1 MCICV
6 HVYSFIHFS
15 YKCYSRILLN
25 IFSKFWNLKMTLSQ
39 NSTPK
44 KIKSIDTI
52 DITIYSSFYT
62 PGIFFTI
69 FCLFKVFQDN
79 IIYYDATNYLYM
91 WTNLEL
97 LLEFLNIRKIS
108 LFFFSLSMYSYTI
121 RTHIIFLFLFFVFH
135 VSFSFFYFVYHF
147 SSMHHKTWPIY
158 SHIINYI
165 LLITS
170 FALLYL

>member
-44 KIKSIDTI
+44 KKKIYWYHWYHY
-52 DITIYSSFYT
+52 IYSSFYT

-108 LFFFSLSMYSYTI
+108 LFFFSLNVFIYYT
-121 RTHIIFLFLFFVFH
+121 RTHIIFLFLFLFFM
-135 VSFSFFYFVYHF
+135 SLFLFLFCLSFFFHA
-147 SSMHHKTWPIY
+147 S
-158 SHIINYI
+158 
-165 LLITS
+165 
-170 FALLYL
+170 